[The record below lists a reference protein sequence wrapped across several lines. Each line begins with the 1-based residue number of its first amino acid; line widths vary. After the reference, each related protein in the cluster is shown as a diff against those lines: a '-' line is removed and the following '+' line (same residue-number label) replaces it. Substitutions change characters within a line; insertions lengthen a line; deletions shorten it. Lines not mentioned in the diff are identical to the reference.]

1 MPIRQATKQAIINYV
16 TEQGFKIIDS
26 SASEKGQVWTLQGN
40 FEPFEV
46 RLDSLSNHYRKG
58 TDIVC
63 PYAKA
68 AEKIEKFCNASGVT
82 LDTTGGVNLL
92 TCNSCSLTYRYSG
105 SGTPSNLLLQGHHN
119 SLEKIYYGALHEAF
133 PGCLSRYK
141 EDVWDRKVCF
151 KVHLKDFDFLVCFFN
166 FVEPYMCSFDFLCN
180 RCNYIFHIPK
190 KGYKDK
196 TKEVIATLKEELKN
210 VKIR

>member
-1 MPIRQATKQAIINYV
+1 MPIRQATKQAIIDYV
-16 TEQGFKIIDS
+16 TEQGFKILDS

-92 TCNSCSLTYRYSG
+92 TCTSCSLTYRYSG
-105 SGTPSNLLLQGHHN
+105 
-119 SLEKIYYGALHEAF
+119 EWY
-133 PGCLSRYK
+133 
-141 EDVWDRKVCF
+141 
-151 KVHLKDFDFLVCFFN
+151 
-166 FVEPYMCSFDFLCN
+166 
-180 RCNYIFHIPK
+180 
-190 KGYKDK
+190 
-196 TKEVIATLKEELKN
+196 TL
-210 VKIR
+210 